1 MSAPDD
7 TPIPL
12 DGPLE
17 GEDYAA
23 AKSALRGEIK
33 KRVAAMSSEARAA
46 ASAVICDEIAKLPEY
61 QKARRILFYHGLPDE
76 VDLAALMDRAIGTGR
91 EVLLPVSDTERRELK
106 VVSVEDPA
114 RDLRDGAYGILEPR
128 EGLPLGD
135 PAALDLILVPGR
147 AFDSAG
153 GRLGRGK
160 GYYDGF
166 LSRLR
171 PARADGPYKLGVG
184 FACQLVE
191 SVPMQVRDV
200 RMDAVATEK
209 GVTGRAPPAAA
220 EPGEGPA

>member
-1 MSAPDD
+1 MTAPRDP

-17 GEDYAA
+17 GGDYIA
-23 AKSALRGEIK
+23 AKAALRREIK
-33 KRVAAMSSEARAA
+33 KRVASMPPEARAR
-46 ASAVICDEIAKLPEY
+46 ASAVICDQIAKLPEY
-61 QKARRILFYHGLPDE
+61 RAARRILFYHALPDE
-76 VDLAALMDRAIGTGR
+76 ADLAALMDSAVRAGR
-91 EVLLPVSDTERRELK
+91 EVLLPVSDTGRRELK

-147 AFDSAG
+147 AFDPGG

-171 PARADGPYKLGVG
+171 PARVGGPFKLGVG

-200 RMDAVATEK
+200 RLDAAVTEK
-209 GVTGRAPPAAA
+209 GVTRATADEHA
-220 EPGEGPA
+220 

>member
-1 MSAPDD
+1 MIPSDD

-23 AKSALRGEIK
+23 AKAALRREIR
-33 KRVAAMSSEARAA
+33 KRVASMPPEAREK
-46 ASAVICDEIAKLPEY
+46 ASAVICDRIAKLSEY
-61 QKARRILFYHGLPDE
+61 QKARRILFYHALPDE
-76 VDLAALMDRAIGTGR
+76 VDLAALMDGAIRTGR
-91 EVLLPVSDTERRELK
+91 EVLLPITDTERHELRIA
-106 VVSVEDPA
+106 SVDDPA
-114 RDLRDGAYGILEPR
+114 RDLRDGALGVLEPR
-128 EGLPLGD
+128 KGLPLGD

-147 AFDSAG
+147 AFDAAG

-171 PARADGPYKLGVG
+171 PARVGGPFKLGVG

-200 RMDAVATEK
+200 RVDAVATEK
-209 GVTGRAPPAAA
+209 GVMRATAD
-220 EPGEGPA
+220 EH

>member
-1 MSAPDD
+1 MTPPDP

-23 AKSALRGEIK
+23 AKSALRSEIK
-33 KRVAAMSSEARAA
+33 KRVASMSAEAREK
-46 ASAVICDEIAKLPEY
+46 ASAVICDRIAKLPEY
-61 QKARRILFYHGLPDE
+61 QKARRILFYHALPDE
-76 VDLAALMDRAIGTGR
+76 VDLAALMDRAIRAGR
-91 EVLLPVSDTERRELK
+91 EVLLPVSDTEHRELK
-106 VVSVEDPA
+106 IVSVEDPA

-135 PAALDLILVPGR
+135 AQALDLILVPGR
-147 AFDSAG
+147 AFDPRG

-171 PARADGPYKLGVG
+171 PARVGGPFKLGVG

-200 RMDAVATEK
+200 RLDAAVTEK
-209 GVTGRAPPAAA
+209 GVTRAAA
-220 EPGEGPA
+220 DEHG

>member
-1 MSAPDD
+1 MTPPDP

-12 DGPLE
+12 DEPLE

-23 AKSALRGEIK
+23 AKSALRREIK
-33 KRVAAMSSEARAA
+33 KRVAAMSSEARAG

-61 QKARRILFYHGLPDE
+61 QKARRILLYHALPDE
-76 VDLAALMDRAIGTGR
+76 VDLAALMDSAIRTGR
-91 EVLLPVSDTERRELK
+91 EVLLPVSDTGRRELRI
-106 VVSVEDPA
+106 VSVEDPA

-147 AFDSAG
+147 AFDSRG

-166 LSRLR
+166 LSQLR
-171 PARADGPYKLGVG
+171 PARFDGPFKLGVG

-200 RMDAVATEK
+200 RLDAAITENGVA
-209 GVTGRAPPAAA
+209 RAA
-220 EPGEGPA
+220 EGES